1 MTKSEKLA
9 QLQTELRGYK
19 AALSKAADAIVENN
33 VSEFPV
39 FIFHQHTVD
48 MGIPII
54 DRTETQGNWSVNAS
68 SLEEMVTKQIIQ
80 QSKLEDFK
88 KLMISHGSDLCLF
101 VLSEL
106 GANFIFLP
114 RM

>member
-1 MTKSEKLA
+1 MTKAEKLA
-9 QLQTELRGYK
+9 QLQVELQGYK
-19 AALSKAADAIVENN
+19 AALSKAADTIIENN

-39 FIFHQHTVD
+39 FIFHQHIVD

-54 DRTETQGNWSVNAS
+54 DREETKGNWSVNAS

-80 QSKLEDFK
+80 QNKLEEFK
-88 KLMISHGSDLCLF
+88 KVMLDKGSDLCLF

-114 RM
+114 RI